1 MASAR
6 NIGLYVMII
15 SALFIPAYAL
25 SAETDE
31 IRTGK
36 VKVVYEKSMAKAAE
50 EVASVYPYVRDRIA
64 ETFGREIRFESEVV
78 LTRNREAFRKVTGSD
93 KILAFAVPG
102 QNLIVLD
109 VTRVYTKPFTL
120 ETTLRHELCHLLL
133 HHNIERDSLP
143 RWIDEG
149 VCQWASGGIAELMS
163 EGGKM
168 RLTAAAVSDRL
179 IPLSQLE
186 RFPRD
191 DDGLLLAYEESK
203 SFVEFVIREYG
214 KDSMLTLLGDIQDGM
229 TIDEST
235 QKRFSMTLH
244 ELEKNWGA
252 QLKRKSMWF
261 SYLSNNLY
269 AVLFLFAALLTV
281 YGFLRFLKKKREY
294 VDEEEGESR

>member
-6 NIGLYVMII
+6 NIGLCVMIM

-50 EVASVYPYVRDRIA
+50 EVASVYPSVRARIA

-78 LTRNREAFRKVTGSD
+78 LTRNRDAFRKMTGSD

-133 HHNIERDSLP
+133 HHNIERDRLP

-168 RLTAAAVSDRL
+168 TLTAAAVSDRL

-186 RFPRD
+186 RFPKD

-214 KDSMLTLLGDIQDGM
+214 KDSMLILLGDLQDGM

-244 ELEKNWGA
+244 ELEENWRA

-281 YGFLRFLKKKREY
+281 FGFLRFLKKKREY